1 MNRITLKKLRSVN
14 LSILTDT
21 RLKDG
26 STEPNRQTERQ
37 KKMIE
42 RLAEHAIRLS
52 VRLNIPLYDA
62 VQVVTKHLTQE
73 QHNEVLRYIVSSH

>member
-1 MNRITLKKLRSVN
+1 
-14 LSILTDT
+14 
-21 RLKDG
+21 
-26 STEPNRQTERQ
+26 
-37 KKMIE
+37 MIE